1 MDISNMTNEE
11 FDIFVDT
18 CFYFQFGS
26 PQSMRE
32 YLKEN
37 QVSDFV
43 RSVINY
49 LIDSYRFRVKDMMD
63 EYNKK

>member
-1 MDISNMTNEE
+1 MDVSNMTNEE
-11 FDIFVDT
+11 FDIFIDT
-18 CFYFQFGS
+18 CFYFQFKS

-32 YLKEN
+32 YLEEN